1 MCYNTMVLNM
11 KTNKLFLIL
20 SSLFISVSTLV
31 ACNTTNN
38 AKQYYLHVDSVDS
51 SICPDLPKSGLY
63 NEKEKISLKVKVVTD
78 VTFYVFLNDER
89 LNYDRREDQIGGY
102 EYYEFE
108 MPSMES
114 YLTINSDL
122 YYQDR
127 EYDFNEVV
135 YGVDYIIN
143 NINNITSVSIQ
154 IHNLGEDDVVVTSYD
169 KRDIEYN
176 VNILKNEKLVKD
188 LMPSKSD
195 YKHTKT
201 ISFMINDQVASLQYE
216 PRIEYWDFSNP
227 TFFTFAN
234 GESAFRINHPVPPSI
249 EC

>member
-1 MCYNTMVLNM
+1 MVLNM

-63 NEKEKISLKVKVVTD
+63 NEKDKISFKVKTVAD
-78 VTFYVFLNDER
+78 EIYYAFLNGER
-89 LNYDRREDQIGGY
+89 LYGWQAEVVGGDIH
-102 EYYEFE
+102 YEFE

-114 YLTINSDL
+114 YLTINSNL
-122 YYQDR
+122 FYQDR
-127 EYDFNEVV
+127 EYTFNEVSSSV
-135 YGVDYIIN
+135 GPILAQKEFIVSVQIVTED
-143 NINNITSVSIQ
+143 ITS
-154 IHNLGEDDVVVTSYD
+154 EDVLEESYD
-169 KRDIEYN
+169 KRDIDYN
-176 VNILKNEKLVKD
+176 LNILQNEKLVKTS
-188 LMPSKSD
+188 MPSKSD

-201 ISFMINDQVASLQYE
+201 IYFIYDNGNKSSIRYIPV
-216 PRIEYWDFSNP
+216 IEYWDFSNP

-234 GESAFRINHPVPPSI
+234 GESSFRINYPVPPSI

>member
-1 MCYNTMVLNM
+1 MVLNM

-78 VTFYVFLNDER
+78 VTFYVFLNEER
-89 LNYDRREDQIGGY
+89 LFGWGEEVVGGY
-102 EYYEFE
+102 IHYEFE

-114 YLTINSDL
+114 YLTINSNL
-122 YYQDR
+122 FYQDR
-127 EYDFNEVV
+127 EYTFNEVIS
-135 YGVDYIIN
+135 GVGPILAQKEFIVSVQIVTED
-143 NINNITSVSIQ
+143 ITS
-154 IHNLGEDDVVVTSYD
+154 EDVLEESYD
-169 KRDIEYN
+169 KRDIDYN
-176 VNILKNEKLVKD
+176 LNILQNEKLVKTS
-188 LMPSKSD
+188 MPSKSD

-201 ISFMINDQVASLQYE
+201 IYFIYDNGNKSSIRYIPV
-216 PRIEYWDFSNP
+216 IEYWDFSNP

-234 GESAFRINHPVPPSI
+234 GESAFRINYPVPPSV
-249 EC
+249 E

>member
-38 AKQYYLHVDSVDS
+38 AKQYYLHVDGSVDP

-63 NEKEKISLKVKVVTD
+63 SEKERISFKVKTVTD
-78 VTFYVFLNDER
+78 VTFYAFLNEER
-89 LNYDRREDQIGGY
+89 LFGWGEEVVGGY
-102 EYYEFE
+102 IHYEFE

-114 YLTINSDL
+114 YLTINSNL
-122 YYQDR
+122 FYQDR
-127 EYDFNEVV
+127 EYTFNEVIS
-135 YGVDYIIN
+135 GVGPILAQKEFIVSVQIVTED
-143 NINNITSVSIQ
+143 ITS
-154 IHNLGEDDVVVTSYD
+154 EDVLEESYD
-169 KRDIEYN
+169 KRDIDYN
-176 VNILKNEKLVKD
+176 LNILQNEKLVKAS
-188 LMPSKSD
+188 MPSKSD

-201 ISFMINDQVASLQYE
+201 IYFIYDNGNQSSIRYIPV
-216 PRIEYWDFSNP
+216 IEYWDFSNP

-234 GESAFRINHPVPPSI
+234 GESAFRINYPVPPSV
-249 EC
+249 E